1 MVSME
6 HFINDAP
13 GHHEIINSVLKNT
26 EKVGG
31 IKGMHGKFQTFAS
44 KLSEH
49 IFPTTT
55 TQLFCTKSRT
65 RDFGTKRYSLSY
77 SSAITISWFSLTSL
91 IMSLLQAQQ
100 HVITTTFLDMVV
112 MTMCNRNCEF
122 YIKSRRIHSLY
133 QT

>member
-1 MVSME
+1 ME

-65 RDFGTKRYSLSY
+65 RDFGTKRYSLFSDQFDNVITA
-77 SSAITISWFSLTSL
+77 SSATCHYHHIFGHGSNDNV
-91 IMSLLQAQQ
+91 Q
-100 HVITTTFLDMVV
+100 
-112 MTMCNRNCEF
+112 
-122 YIKSRRIHSLY
+122 
-133 QT
+133 